1 MSGPVD
7 SEALKKDGGLIRPV
21 TDRAQGGDS
30 SAFLTEEALLRLEE
44 ALRGALHWQR
54 SPSTVA
60 PSQETPPPPMQEGR
74 RFSEQDA
81 ARPRAPDNGFAV
93 DRAGAHQQRRN
104 GSLGER
110 EPRGEI
116 VAVAGDQPHAHGDP
130 PRHNGKAVVFELV
143 EQALGKVEKRIA
155 DWLIVST
162 QIEAI
167 GENLPLAPG
176 AEESISSSLRRWE
189 DLRGLLGRVLNEVED
204 LHPELREAIKRALA
218 S

>member
-1 MSGPVD
+1 
-7 SEALKKDGGLIRPV
+7 
-21 TDRAQGGDS
+21 
-30 SAFLTEEALLRLEE
+30 
-44 ALRGALHWQR
+44 
-54 SPSTVA
+54 
-60 PSQETPPPPMQEGR
+60 MQEGR

-81 ARPRAPDNGFAV
+81 ASSRPRARDNGFAV
-93 DRAGAHQQRRN
+93 DQAGAHQQRRN
-104 GSLGER
+104 GCHGER

-116 VAVAGDQPHAHGDP
+116 VAVADDQPHAYGDP

-143 EQALGKVEKRIA
+143 EQAIGKVEKRIA

-176 AEESISSSLRRWE
+176 ADQPEIRTEESITSSLRCWE
-189 DLRGLLGRVLNEVED
+189 DLRGLLGRVLIEVED
-204 LHPELREAIKRALA
+204 LHPELREAIERALA